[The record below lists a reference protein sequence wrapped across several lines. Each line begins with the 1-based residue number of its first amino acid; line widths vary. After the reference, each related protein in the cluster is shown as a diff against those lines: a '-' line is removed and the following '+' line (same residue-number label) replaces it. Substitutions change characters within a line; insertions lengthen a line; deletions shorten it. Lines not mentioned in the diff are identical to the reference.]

1 MGNTLEAAFIDKL
14 AFTPV
19 ENKFE
24 FVHVIEKKI
33 AKIQSTDEITEE
45 VLKHFCGSRGP
56 IYIRST
62 TDLTALLTNR
72 NLLKVTI
79 VTYSYYPTL
88 ETTLHRCMSNLLR
101 IQIQ

>member
-45 VLKHFCGSRGP
+45 VLNTFVVPGGQ
-56 IYIRST
+56 YI
-62 TDLTALLTNR
+62 
-72 NLLKVTI
+72 
-79 VTYSYYPTL
+79 L
-88 ETTLHRCMSNLLR
+88 EAQL
-101 IQIQ
+101 I